1 MFTIRNTMN
10 NANNKVISLKM
21 PSYLKS
27 TTIILFFQQDDF
39 VIISVSHRS
48 LEYKT
53 SSMSIKLHDL
63 Q

>member
-1 MFTIRNTMN
+1 MN
-10 NANNKVISLKM
+10 NANNKFISLKM
-21 PSYLKS
+21 PSYLRS
-27 TTIILFFQQDDF
+27 ITVIPFFQKEDF
-39 VIISVSHRS
+39 VIISVNHRS